1 MNTYSYSGES
11 VVRKYLPDKQYF
23 INKPIPGLEGYKI
36 IEYIGSGCNAHVFK
50 AHSKNANNSL
60 ACKIIPKENL
70 LGKENNPP
78 LWRQEIDK
86 ANILKSTIVVKFI
99 HVTEFVDQTNGI
111 DCMVLCSEFVNGETI
126 DKYINSHRND
136 IPIAFCEL
144 FLKGILSLIY
154 DMEKSKVKHGDLHA
168 KNIIVEDRSDQLG
181 GPPFTFRVTDFG
193 VAGATSDSA
202 FKEDYDQL
210 ATVLKTLLENVDYQL
225 AVSRDKFVF
234 NYLNDKFLGHI
245 LEKDISR
252 DPLARRTKD
261 LWDCL
266 DKIDTE
272 FIKYGRATG
281 RANLVTPFDYLS
293 CEQLGE
299 AHSLLKAL
307 YSDLFLGLPEI
318 ESRNNL
324 VLTGP
329 RGCGKSTVFKSLS
342 LRHRIMTG
350 EDQPEKINYIGIY
363 YRCLDLYSAFSRYSR
378 PDREE
383 AYNVPMH
390 YINATLISEVLETVE
405 MWAMQRYKEEFFK
418 KESLISNALWDLFEL
433 EKSNTPGID
442 TFKAICFK
450 LQKERKRAAEKQ
462 RFINAHT
469 EKIGFYFPPHILI
482 RVCEILMSNLSFLAN
497 KPFYFFIDDYSMPKI
512 TSDLQNNL
520 NRLFMQRSAWSFFK
534 LSTESPVSY
543 VRGDIDGKSYVEG
556 REFELLN
563 LGVVYLT
570 ADAEKRLHFIEDV
583 FSRRFCAVENYSVK
597 TLEELIGDYKSP
609 SENEI
614 ALAIR
619 NNEKPEMWGKQN
631 LCELCS
637 GDIFYIISLVG
648 KMVSR
653 AAGDKAL
660 SDILSSPKIDKNI
673 QRDTIRSEAGNF
685 LNSLRGIEN
694 GEHLVEVVTAFGN
707 VAYSYLKFRQSKN
720 EKSNPPHLASRI
732 EPYEELK
739 LTDPAQKVYNELL
752 RYSIFIEDPRGKS
765 IRGKVVPRL
774 YLRRSLVP
782 HFKLTFS
789 KRDSIGLEPIEIEQ
803 LLLEPK
809 KFEKEQTMTN
819 EERKEDKEQMKFDK
833 LLGETN

>member
-1 MNTYSYSGES
+1 M
-11 VVRKYLPDKQYF
+11 PDREYF
-23 INKPIPGLEGYKI
+23 IAKTIPELRGYKI
-36 IEYIGSGCNAHVFK
+36 IEYVGSGCNAHVFK
-50 AHSKNANNSL
+50 AHSEDANNIL
-60 ACKIIPKENL
+60 ACKIIPNENL
-70 LGKENNPP
+70 IGKENNPP

-99 HVTEFVDQTNGI
+99 HVKEWVDVPNGI
-111 DCMVLCSEFVNGETI
+111 NCMALCSEFVNGETME
-126 DKYINSHRND
+126 KYISSHKKD
-136 IPIAFCEL
+136 ISISFCEL
-144 FLKGILSLIY
+144 FLKNILTLIY
-154 DMEKSKVKHGDLHA
+154 DMEKSKIKHGDMHA
-168 KNIIVEDRSDQLG
+168 KNVIVEDRSDQLG
-181 GPPFTFRVTDFG
+181 GPPFAFRVTDFG

-210 ATVLKTLLENVDYQL
+210 ANVLRMLLENVDYQL

-234 NYLNDKFLGHI
+234 NYLNDQFLGHL

-252 DPLARRTKD
+252 DPLSRRTRD
-261 LWDCL
+261 LWEGL
-266 DKIDTE
+266 DKIDSE
-272 FIKYGRATG
+272 FNKYGRAVGLTS
-281 RANLVTPFDYLS
+281 LITPFDYLS

-299 AHSLLKAL
+299 AHGLLKAL
-307 YSDLFLGLPEI
+307 YSDLFLGLSEI
-318 ESRNNL
+318 EGRNNL

-350 EDQPEKINYIGIY
+350 EDGPEKINYIGIY
-363 YRCLDLYSAFSRYSR
+363 YRCLDLYSAFSRYSQ
-378 PDREE
+378 PDKED

-390 YINATLISEVLETVE
+390 YINSTLICEVLEIVE
-405 MWAMQRYKEEFFK
+405 MWASERYKEEFAK
-418 KESLISNALWDLFEL
+418 KESSISNALWDLLDL
-433 EKSNTPGID
+433 EKPNTPGLY

-462 RFINAHT
+462 RFINVPV

-482 RVCEILMSNLSFLAN
+482 RACEILMSSLSFLEN

-512 TSDLQNNL
+512 SNDLQENL
-520 NRLFMQRSAWSFFK
+520 NRLFMQRSACSFFK

-583 FSRRFCAVENYSVK
+583 FSRRFHAVENYLVK
-597 TLEELIGDYKSP
+597 TLEELIGDYNSP

-648 KMVSR
+648 KMVSKTT
-653 AAGDKAL
+653 GDKDL
-660 SDILSSPKIDKNI
+660 KNITTLPKIDKNI

-739 LTDPAQKVYNELL
+739 LTESAQKVYNELL

-765 IRGKVVPRL
+765 RRGKVVPRL

-789 KRDSIGLEPIEIEQ
+789 KRDSIGLEPAEIEQ

-809 KFEKEQTMTN
+809 RFEKEQAITS
-819 EERKEDKEQMKFDK
+819 EERKENKEQIKFDK
-833 LLGETN
+833 LLDEAS

>member
-1 MNTYSYSGES
+1 M
-11 VVRKYLPDKQYF
+11 RKHLPDEKYF
-23 INKPIPGLEGYKI
+23 IGKNIPGLPGYSVVK
-36 IEYIGSGCNAHVFK
+36 YIGSGCNAHVFK
-50 AHSKNANNSL
+50 AHSKDANNIL

-70 LGKENNPP
+70 IGKDHNPP

-86 ANILKSTIVVKFI
+86 ANILKSSIVVKFI
-99 HVTEFVDQTNGI
+99 HVEEWVDAANKI
-111 DCMVLCSEFVNGETI
+111 DCMVLCSEFVNGVTLE
-126 DKYINSHRND
+126 KYINLNKKD
-136 IPIAFCEL
+136 IPISFCEL
-144 FLKGILSLIY
+144 FLKDTLSLIY
-154 DMEKSKVKHGDLHA
+154 DMENNKIKHGDMHA
-168 KNIIVEDRSDQLG
+168 KNILVEDRSDQLG
-181 GPPFTFRVTDFG
+181 GPRIAFRVTDFG
-193 VAGATSDSA
+193 VVGATSDSA

-210 ATVLKTLLENVDYQL
+210 ATVLKMLLENIDYQL

-234 NYLNDKFLGHI
+234 NYLNDEFLGHL
-245 LEKDISR
+245 LEKDLSR
-252 DPLARRTKD
+252 DPIAHQTRN

-266 DKIDTE
+266 DKVDVE
-272 FIKYGRATG
+272 FNKFGRVTG

-342 LRHRIMTG
+342 LRHRIMTNKDKAN
-350 EDQPEKINYIGIY
+350 ELNYIGIY
-363 YRCLDLYSAFSRYSR
+363 YRCLDLYSAFPRYLQ
-378 PDREE
+378 PNIED
-383 AYNVPMH
+383 AYNIPMH
-390 YINATLISEVLETVE
+390 YITATLICEVLETVE
-405 MWAMQRYKEEFFK
+405 MWAMRHFKEDFIR
-418 KESLISNALWDLFEL
+418 KEAAIANALWDLFEL
-433 EKSNTPGID
+433 EKPSMPGLD
-442 TFKAICFK
+442 TFKTICFK

-462 RFINAHT
+462 RFIHAPK
-469 EKIGFYFPPHILI
+469 EKIGFYFPPHIL
-482 RVCEILMSNLSFLAN
+482 VQTCEILMLNLPFLEN

-512 TSDLQNNL
+512 SEDLQKNL
-520 NRLFMQRSAWSFFK
+520 NRLFMQRSASSFFK

-543 VRGDIDGKSYVEG
+543 IRADMDGKSYVEG
-556 REFELLN
+556 REFDLLN

-583 FSRRFCAVENYSVK
+583 FARRFSEVK
-597 TLEELIGDYKSP
+597 DYPVLTLEELIGNYKPP
-609 SENEI
+609 SDNEI
-614 ALAIR
+614 ALTIR

-648 KMVSR
+648 KMVSK
-653 AAGDKAL
+653 AIGDKGL
-660 SDILSSPKIDKNI
+660 SAIASSPKIDKDI

-707 VAYSYLKFRQSKN
+707 VAYSYLKFRHSKN
-720 EKSNPPHLASRI
+720 EESNPPHLASRI

-739 LTDPAQKVYNELL
+739 LNESAQQVYNELL

-765 IRGKVVPRL
+765 RRGKVVPRL
-774 YLRRSLVP
+774 YLRRSLIP

-789 KRDSIGLEPIEIEQ
+789 KRDSIALEPVEIEQ

-809 KFEKEQTMTN
+809 KFEREQMVTSAKH
-819 EERKEDKEQMKFDK
+819 KEDKGQMTFDK
-833 LLGETN
+833 LLNEGS